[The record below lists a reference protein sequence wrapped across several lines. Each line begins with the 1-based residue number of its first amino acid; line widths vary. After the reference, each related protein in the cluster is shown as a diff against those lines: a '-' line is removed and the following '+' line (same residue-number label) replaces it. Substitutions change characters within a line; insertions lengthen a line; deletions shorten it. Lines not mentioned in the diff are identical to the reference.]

1 MINRECG
8 VFHSTYASD
17 MQLLPLPLTRWTLAG
32 LIVVF
37 FLMVPLLASDYFL
50 NIANLVFIAA
60 VGAIGLNIL
69 VGYTGQVSIGHGAFI
84 AVGAYAGAIVITR
97 AGLPF
102 WIGLPFG
109 GLVAAVVGAF
119 FGIPSL
125 RIKGLY
131 LAIATLAAQFII
143 EWLIIHIEW
152 ISGGAEATISVPKAA
167 IGSWVL
173 DTLRE
178 QYYLNLA
185 VVSLAIVFA
194 LNLAR
199 SPVGRA
205 FIAIRDRDVA
215 AEIMGIHLFRYKL
228 LAFAVSS
235 FYAGVTGVLYALYL
249 GIANY
254 EQFDIATSVDFLAMI
269 IIGGLGSILGSI
281 LGAMFITVLP
291 MVLRAVV
298 DAVGGALVFLFPAI
312 NVSYIVQSMTSIK
325 LILFGL
331 LIIVFLIAEPDGLNK
346 RWRNIRDY
354 FRVWPY
360 SY

>member
-1 MINRECG
+1 
-8 VFHSTYASD
+8 
-17 MQLLPLPLTRWTLAG
+17 
-32 LIVVF
+32 
-37 FLMVPLLASDYFL
+37 
-50 NIANLVFIAA
+50 
-60 VGAIGLNIL
+60 
-69 VGYTGQVSIGHGAFI
+69 
-84 AVGAYAGAIVITR
+84 
-97 AGLPF
+97 
-102 WIGLPFG
+102 
-109 GLVAAVVGAF
+109 
-119 FGIPSL
+119 
-125 RIKGLY
+125 
-131 LAIATLAAQFII
+131 
-143 EWLIIHIEW
+143 
-152 ISGGAEATISVPKAA
+152 
-167 IGSWVL
+167 VL

-331 LIIVFLIAEPDGLNK
+331 WAAFGEAGSRGVEGV
-346 RWRNIRDY
+346 Y
-354 FRVWPY
+354 
-360 SY
+360 